1 MSSKDNFKQEDVHDL
16 KNPAYVVREG
26 EPGGCVVEWNEEFRI
41 LTNFRPSDI
50 DDKYCHQLMCGVQEC
65 EKGLQELCKPNCPVR
80 GKEQP
85 SVCRDLWI
93 NSKDQAGKDIKKKVD
108 IYIFP
113 FHEENV
119 KYALHILFD
128 KNHTHSY
135 VYFWKRFERRFK
147 KQFPQTMDIF
157 REHFSSS
164 YEYMEKAGLLK
175 EFEKEVFHS
184 ITIVQ
189 FFAW

>member
-16 KNPAYVVREG
+16 KNPAYVVLERDS
-26 EPGGCVVEWNEEFRI
+26 GGCVVEWNEEFRI

-50 DDKYCHQLMCGVQEC
+50 DDKYCYELMCGVREC
-65 EKGLQELCKPNCPVR
+65 EDRLQELCEPNCPVR
-80 GKEQP
+80 DKCQS

-93 NSKDQAGKDIKKKVD
+93 NSKDQDGKDIKKKVD

-113 FHEENV
+113 FEQENQ

-135 VYFWKRFERRFK
+135 VYFWKRFKKRFK

-157 REHFSSS
+157 RQDFDTS
-164 YEYMEKAGLLK
+164 YGHMEKAGVLK
-175 EFEKEVFHS
+175 EFGKEVFP
-184 ITIVQ
+184 
-189 FFAW
+189 